1 MGQEMRE
8 RGLAPDLVLLSPSAR
23 TTETLARVEEGF
35 GASFEKVEEPNIYLA
50 ESGTLVD
57 FIRSAP
63 AKSERLMV
71 VGHNPGMQE
80 LIRALA
86 NGPQDLRAEAAAK
99 FPTGALAEISFDV
112 SKWSDVTPGSGFIR
126 NFVKPREL

>member
-1 MGQEMRE
+1 MRE

-57 FIRSAP
+57 LIRSAP
-63 AKSERLMV
+63 P
-71 VGHNPGMQE
+71 N
-80 LIRALA
+80 
-86 NGPQDLRAEAAAK
+86 
-99 FPTGALAEISFDV
+99 
-112 SKWSDVTPGSGFIR
+112 R
-126 NFVKPREL
+126 NA